1 MQQRNYHHH
10 DQHTGGS
17 HHHNHPHSPHTY
29 VTTSR
34 PPSRVVDYRS
44 NYRPPYYV
52 GGGSGGGVVFLIGSL
67 IILPIFIVALILKL
81 SVGAM
86 GLTAASLTTAG
97 VAASAI
103 AFSAATF
110 GIGALAVYGALG
122 LGYLYS
128 SAKECYSSDKNVF
141 DMIKS
146 RVVNEDGVSFKG
158 VMKSI
163 GSVLWTPFLLIG
175 GLAGMGTKAIVN
187 VCTSKSSNSK
197 DISYVIGSGSYANMG
212 SDFIPSQSTTEPK
225 NDKPPVYSKRLFTAV
240 EEDTEKNAHL
250 LDSQTSF
257 TPLYPSIY
265 PTSNQ

>member
-1 MQQRNYHHH
+1 MEQRNYHRH
-10 DQHTGGS
+10 DQYTGVTGGS
-17 HHHNHPHSPHTY
+17 HHHNHSHYPHTY

-44 NYRPPYYV
+44 NYRPPYY
-52 GGGSGGGVVFLIGSL
+52 GGGVVLLVGSL
-67 IILPIFIVALILKL
+67 ILLPFFIVVLILKL
-81 SVGAM
+81 TVGAM

-97 VAASAI
+97 AAASAI
-103 AFSAATF
+103 AVSAATF
-110 GIGALAVYGALG
+110 GIGALAVYSALG

-146 RVVNEDGVSFKG
+146 RVVNEDGLSFKG

-187 VCTSKSSNSK
+187 ACTSKSSDSK

-212 SDFIPSQSTTEPK
+212 SDFTPSQSTTEPR
-225 NDKPPVYSKRLFTAV
+225 NDKAPLYSKPLFEV
-240 EEDTEKNAHL
+240 KEDTESNPHL

-265 PTSNQ
+265 PANQ